1 MSHFVLSARQKNNRY
16 SCNHLFFTAAAVAG
30 LLLTKIP
37 SDAVAQD
44 TGAAVVQPQQQET
57 GATVA
62 PAAKGNSILGIS
74 AQQVEKNLE
83 ITIRCEKIIEPPPN
97 VYELPGS
104 DRKGISVDIANT
116 EMQKSADLSS
126 LKVFNVVLNSSA
138 KIEDGI
144 DRLRLKF
151 DFPEPYSSYTSS
163 LKENSVIL
171 VIVNFFKEQSPAG
184 GTGPLSLPATSSAP
198 VDTNKVKNSTPS
210 GESLE
215 AHLPPVNPTMKNA
228 GNFGGSSTAAGPAAA
243 TSPLAG
249 ADSSLITVDF
259 YKVDLHN
266 VFRLLGE
273 ISGYNIIV
281 SEGVAGT
288 LTLALH
294 EVPWD
299 FVLDIILNLKDLA
312 KEQRHNTIVI
322 YPKSK
327 EFVWPQRS
335 AAESSL
341 NIDTVDA
348 GKTNSKGIPIVI
360 TQGDGQAVPPEA
372 MEAKKIAAL
381 AIKAEKEG
389 SVETAVQL
397 YEKAFDVWPE
407 KVEKKE
413 KGKLANRI
421 ASIYLVKLNQN
432 AKAVYYANKAL
443 AIDKKNGSAALNAA
457 IGHANMEENSQAQ
470 QYFDQSIS
478 MSKPSREALFSY
490 AVFSE
495 RQKQYDAALR
505 LLNKYSELYGEDL
518 DSMVSRARIQ
528 DQQGRQEEADKTYT
542 AILHAGFSVP
552 QDLRAFIINRTRS
565 N

>member
-1 MSHFVLSARQKNNRY
+1 MPHFVLSARQKNNRY
-16 SCNHLFFTAAAVAG
+16 SRNYLFFTAAAVAG

-37 SDAVAQD
+37 SDAVAQN
-44 TGAAVVQPQQQET
+44 TGVAVVQPQQQET
-57 GATVA
+57 GATAA
-62 PAAKGNSILGIS
+62 PTAKGNSILGIS

-83 ITIRCEKIIEPPPN
+83 ITIRCEKSPEHTA
-97 VYELPGS
+97 YELPGS
-104 DRKGISVDIANT
+104 GMKGVVVDIAAAEVQNT
-116 EMQKSADLSS
+116 ANLVTS
-126 LKVFNVVLNSSA
+126 LQPFNVTLNTIA
-138 KIEDGI
+138 KKDAEPQRI
-144 DRLRLKF
+144 RLEFSL
-151 DFPEPYSSYTSS
+151 PEPYSSYTSS

-184 GTGPLSLPATSSAP
+184 GTGPLSLPATGSAP

-249 ADSSLITVDF
+249 ADNSLITVDF

-360 TQGDGQAVPPEA
+360 TQGDGQALPPEA

-397 YEKAFDVWPE
+397 YEKAFDVWPD

-528 DQQGRQEEADKTYT
+528 DQQGRREEADKTYT